1 MFYREMIALRDRVGK
16 NYGRLG
22 SGGRFGATA
31 DLQGDLL
38 QFYTTSLIAAIDAKQ
53 ETAESR
59 RIYPA
64 EHRMMER
71 KKLEVTKTMTK
82 MKVLGTICGLVLLAA
97 AIHAAPLG
105 DGLVAYGNTRF
116 NTQGLDFAAGVTH
129 EALKAAPL
137 QKDTPPGDE
146 WPAHIEFKFP
156 HYFDGSLGKQ
166 LNPSS
171 GEPPLLAVYPT
182 ADFAALQWDKEL
194 KGLKALLKKRS
205 GGGEI
210 LAAAK
215 ELPYLPVPEAAQM
228 LHADAIYLSFKNGT
242 GIRYITHYAQDVAP
256 YTAGC
261 FFYTYQGLTNDG
273 KTYVSATFP
282 LYTILYPKET
292 PANFDYKNFDKQEA
306 TYRAAG
312 IRRLNA
318 ANLNTDFMPS
328 IARFD
333 RLIASIEI
341 EKGVKPVGKHPTT
354 TSKP

>member
-1 MFYREMIALRDRVGK
+1 M
-16 NYGRLG
+16 
-22 SGGRFGATA
+22 
-31 DLQGDLL
+31 
-38 QFYTTSLIAAIDAKQ
+38 
-53 ETAESR
+53 
-59 RIYPA
+59 
-64 EHRMMER
+64 
-71 KKLEVTKTMTK
+71 TMTK
-82 MKVLGTICGLVLLAA
+82 LKVLGTIGVLSLLAA
-97 AIHAAPLG
+97 AIHAAPRG

-129 EALKAAPL
+129 ESLKAAPL

-156 HYFDGSLGKQ
+156 HYFDGKIGAYLKAT
-166 LNPSS
+166 S
-171 GEPPLLAVYPT
+171 GEQPLLAIYPT
-182 ADFAALQWDKEL
+182 AGFAALQWDGEL
-194 KGLKALLKKRS
+194 KGLKALLKRRS
-205 GGGEI
+205 VGNGV

-256 YTAGC
+256 YTADC

-282 LYTILYPKET
+282 LYTPLFPKQT
-292 PANFDYKNFDKQEA
+292 PANFDYKNFDKQLP

-312 IRRLNA
+312 IRKLNA
-318 ANLNTDFMPS
+318 ADLHKDFMPS

-341 EKGVKPVGKHPTT
+341 DNGVKPAGSPSITVPK
-354 TSKP
+354 SR